1 MILVLGGTKSG
12 KTGFAERTAEAY
24 SQKHN
29 CPVVYLATAQ
39 AWDEEMKIRIRRHQE
54 SRPDHWITFEEPR
67 DILSVFESDALQQN
81 TVVLL
86 DCLTM
91 WITNLLM
98 DLGEDLTKEEAE
110 EAVLSKLTGFLKR
123 ASSYKGEVI
132 IVSNLVEVGLISP
145 HFLGRT
151 FQDLAGKSHQMIAAA
166 AQEVYQIT
174 AGLALKLK

>member
-1 MILVLGGTKSG
+1 MRK
-12 KTGFAERTAEAY
+12 RTAEAY

-39 AWDEEMKIRIRRHQE
+39 AWDEEMKTRIRKHQE
-54 SRPDHWITFEEPR
+54 SRPDHWITLEEPR
-67 DILSVFESDALQQN
+67 DIQSVFDNDTLQQN

-91 WITNLLM
+91 WITNILM
-98 DLGEDLTKEEAE
+98 DLGEDFTKDEAE
-110 EAVLSKLTGFLKR
+110 EVVFSELEGFLKR
-123 ASSYKGEVI
+123 ASSYEGEII
-132 IVSNLVEVGLISP
+132 IVSNLVEVGLLSH

-151 FQDLAGKSHQMIAAA
+151 FQDLAGKSHQMAAAA

-174 AGLALKLK
+174 AGLPLKLK

>member
-12 KTGFAERTAEAY
+12 KTVFAEKTAETYAM
-24 SQKHN
+24 KHN

-39 AWDEEMKIRIRRHQE
+39 AWDEEMETRIRRHQE
-54 SRPDHWITFEEPR
+54 SRPDHWITLEEPR
-67 DILSVFESDALQQN
+67 DIQSVFDSDALQQD

-98 DLGEDLTKEEAE
+98 DLGEDYTKKEAE
-110 EAVLSKLTGFLKR
+110 EAVFSELERFLKR
-123 ASSYKGEVI
+123 ASSYKGEII
-132 IVSNLVEVGLISP
+132 IVSNLVEVGLISS
-145 HFLGRT
+145 HVLGRT
-151 FQDLAGKSHQMIAAA
+151 FQDLAGKSHQMTAAA

-174 AGLALKLK
+174 AGLPLKLK